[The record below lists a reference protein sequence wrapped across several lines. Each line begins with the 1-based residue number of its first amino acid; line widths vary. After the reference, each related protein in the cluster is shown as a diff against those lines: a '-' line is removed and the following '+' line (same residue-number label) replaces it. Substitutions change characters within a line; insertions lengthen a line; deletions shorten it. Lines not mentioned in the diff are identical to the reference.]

1 MKPAVARLVA
11 LGGVVGIS
19 FSAIF
24 VRLANV
30 APTTAAFFRSAYAIP
45 VLLLIW
51 WALRGRD
58 RRSASR
64 RWMAFGSG
72 ILLAVDLVLWHQSIA
87 WLGAGLATVVANI
100 QVAFVGVAAWI
111 LYRERPSRLAFLI
124 VPVAFL
130 GVALISGL
138 GRSDAYGARPAAGT
152 IAAVLAGATYAGF
165 LLVFRASN
173 RNLAPPHGPLLD
185 ATLGAAAGSLA
196 VGFFDAGFDVV
207 PVWPAH
213 GWLLGLAVAVQV
225 GGWVL
230 IATALPRLP
239 ALETSVLLLLQPMLT
254 VVWAV
259 FIFSESLSTVQWLGV
274 ALVLGGIAALSVR
287 GSVQAP
293 SAGPALAEA

>member
-1 MKPAVARLVA
+1 MTPGVTRLVA
-11 LGGVVGIS
+11 VGGVIGIS

-30 APTTAAFFRSAYAIP
+30 APTTAAFFRTVYAVP
-45 VLLLIW
+45 VLLVIW
-51 WALRGRD
+51 WALRRRD
-58 RRSASR
+58 PRSAPM

-87 WLGAGLATVVANI
+87 WLGAGLAAVVANI
-100 QVAFVGVAAWI
+100 QVVFVGAAAWI
-111 LYRERPSRLAFLI
+111 LYQERPTRLAFLI
-124 VPVAFL
+124 VPLAFV

-138 GRSDAYGARPAAGT
+138 GRGDAYGARPGAGT
-152 IAAVLAGATYAGF
+152 AAAVAAGATYAGF
-165 LLVFRASN
+165 LLIFRASN
-173 RNLAPPHGPLLD
+173 RGLAPPYGPLLD
-185 ATLGAAAGSLA
+185 ATLGAAAASLVIGILDPNFQLA
-196 VGFFDAGFDVV
+196 

-225 GGWVL
+225 GGWLL

-259 FIFSESLSTVQWLGV
+259 LIFSELLSAIQWLGV
-274 ALVLGGIAALSVR
+274 ALVLSGIAALSLR
-287 GSVQAP
+287 GSVQRPAAAP
-293 SAGPALAEA
+293 AKP